1 MAPIRLCL
9 ALLVAL
15 SLSAPSVPGAA
26 ATPEGTMTW
35 GVHVTLASR
44 WLDPAETEA
53 LVTPFLVLYAIH
65 DAVVRPMTGAV
76 TGPSLAESWTMS
88 RNGLVYEFVLRKN
101 ARLHNGEPVTADDVK
116 FSFEGY
122 HGAAAKLLKDRV
134 KEIQTPDPL
143 RVRIVLKEPWPD
155 FMTFYGTT
163 ASGAAW
169 VVPRKYVEKVGEEGF
184 KKAPI
189 GAGPYRLVSFTPGVE
204 LVLEAFDGYWRKTPA
219 VKRLVF

>member
-88 RNGLVYEFVLRKN
+88 RDGLVYEFVLRKN
-101 ARLHNGEPVTADDVK
+101 ALPQRRARHRRRREV
-116 FSFEGY
+116 
-122 HGAAAKLLKDRV
+122 LLR
-134 KEIQTPDPL
+134 
-143 RVRIVLKEPWPD
+143 
-155 FMTFYGTT
+155 
-163 ASGAAW
+163 
-169 VVPRKYVEKVGEEGF
+169 
-184 KKAPI
+184 
-189 GAGPYRLVSFTPGVE
+189 
-204 LVLEAFDGYWRKTPA
+204 
-219 VKRLVF
+219 